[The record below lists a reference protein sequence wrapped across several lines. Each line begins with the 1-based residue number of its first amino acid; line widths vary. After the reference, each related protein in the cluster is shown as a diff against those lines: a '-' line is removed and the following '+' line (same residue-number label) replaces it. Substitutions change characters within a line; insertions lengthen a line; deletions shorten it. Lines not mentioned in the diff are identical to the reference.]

1 MRVPMKILILCVL
14 ILSIL
19 GCYGCLAPTTIFI
32 ETIRKGSVDP
42 SFIKVGVTTKEDV
55 VLAFGNPFT
64 VDNNERRLTYLS
76 GFRKSAVI
84 VVVLF
89 VPIPADF
96 KKESDLLHIYLDE
109 NDIVMSYTFE

>member
-1 MRVPMKILILCVL
+1 MLGILACH
-14 ILSIL
+14 
-19 GCYGCLAPTTIFI
+19 GCGTLPPITYSTSPA
-32 ETIRKGSVDP
+32 ENVDA

-55 VLAFGNPFT
+55 ILAFGNPFT

>member
-1 MRVPMKILILCVL
+1 M
-14 ILSIL
+14 LSTL
-19 GCYGCLAPTTIFI
+19 VCYGCYESPSIIYSTTPTPFDI
-32 ETIRKGSVDP
+32 

-55 VLAFGNPFT
+55 ILSFGNPFT
-64 VDNNERRLTYLS
+64 VDNNERRLSYLW

-84 VVVLF
+84 VVGFF
-89 VPIPADF
+89 VPIPTGF

>member
-1 MRVPMKILILCVL
+1 M
-14 ILSIL
+14 
-19 GCYGCLAPTTIFI
+19 CYGCYESSHVIYSTTPTPFD
-32 ETIRKGSVDP
+32 S
-42 SFIKVGVTTKEDV
+42 SLIKVGVTTKEDV

>member
-1 MRVPMKILILCVL
+1 MIVPMKILFLCV
-14 ILSIL
+14 IMLSTL
-19 GCYGCLAPTTIFI
+19 GCYGCYESSHFIYSTTPTPFD
-32 ETIRKGSVDP
+32 S
-42 SFIKVGVTTKEDV
+42 SLIKVGVTTKEDV